1 MTFPGFHHRNRR
13 RGHPAQLQRFLQVF
27 GGQVVHGHK
36 ILVLVYLH
44 WCTQLEPH
52 RFLHRFAVSLAFG
65 IFLCYTILRK
75 QLRGF
80 IALLGFEY
88 RVSAF
93 LINRTLRPS
102 APRIFGFHVG
112 FAGGFYFCRLNVY
125 NIIENLPVVCLDGGQ
140 NIGFIG
146 IRPNHNF
153 NFAAVECFCILVESR
168 FSVNLICSPDD
179 LIQICSHPQLVC
191 VCRTIF
197 PLQTLGIP
205 RPDKFLTAFL
215 TVQNR
220 PSVPLKTVWI
230 PFLDGLL
237 HYGFPFFAG
246 NTIQDIFIYFDVA
259 LPVGILLD
267 RKTNIASFRRALC
280 LEGSGVFFCTAQ
292 VVHGLLGVGKV
303 FVLQNF
309 PLILGQA
316 LGLQGRPV
324 VGVKGQHFLGPA
336 DDAAQHLL
344 HPVHHGA
351 DAPGPA
357 AVLLGLPA
365 LELHPA
371 LEVRLGGED
380 APPGIAHQLLGSFL
394 IGQILLVIVGHLLP
408 DHLVHG
414 LKAAAPGQIQ
424 QGMVL
429 QSLCSL
435 AVQCVVPVVVLV
447 QHRAERILC
456 AVPKEDPGR
465 LSVYISSHPAVCL
478 SRTVLQHVLHHRRGA
493 GCRRVQ
499 LDHLA
504 ASVIRIAQGPL
515 VNGLAPARQALL
527 GQVSTQLTL
536 GPPGLCRILAVGVG
550 DLQRVPA
557 LEVAQHIVHVGRHA
571 AAGARQLQRLVKVLH
586 VLHLAQPVQR
596 RCCRRIAVTVHAL
609 RLFQTD
615 LLRRLFAHLPAP
627 QHLLRPGLLLALRPR
642 CFHAVGLPHRAAVCF
657 TQSTFFRGRRL
668 HDRLLRNIYNAVVL
682 RRLLSSTAFS
692 VQLRAAR
699 HAKGSPFGRAGGALH
714 RLRG

>member
-1 MTFPGFHHRNRR
+1 MGT
-13 RGHPAQLQRFLQVF
+13 
-27 GGQVVHGHK
+27 HG
-36 ILVLVYLH
+36 
-44 WCTQLEPH
+44 
-52 RFLHRFAVSLAFG
+52 
-65 IFLCYTILRK
+65 
-75 QLRGF
+75 GF
-80 IALLGFEY
+80 IIC
-88 RVSAF
+88 R
-93 LINRTLRPS
+93 
-102 APRIFGFHVG
+102 
-112 FAGGFYFCRLNVY
+112 FYIY
-125 NIIENLPVVCLDGGQ
+125 NIIENLPVICFEGGQ

-153 NFAAVECFCILVESR
+153 DFATVECFRILVESR

-220 PSVPLKTVWI
+220 PSVPLKAVRI
-230 PFLDGLL
+230 PLLDCLF
-237 HYGFPFFAG
+237 HHSFPFFTG
-246 NTIQDIFIYFDVA
+246 YTVQDIFINFDVA
-259 LPVGILLD
+259 LSVGILLD

-280 LEGSGVFFCTAQ
+280 LGGSGVFFCTAQ
-292 VVHGLLGVGKV
+292 VVHRFFSVGKV

-309 PLILGQA
+309 ALVLSQA

-324 VGVKGQHFLGPA
+324 VWVKGQHFLGPA

-351 DAPGPA
+351 DGSGPA

-365 LELHPA
+365 LELYPA
-371 LEVRLGGED
+371 LEIGFIGED

-394 IGQILLVIVGHLLP
+394 IGQILLGIVGHLLP

-435 AVQCVVPVVVLV
+435 AIQCVVPVVVLV

-456 AVPKEDPGR
+456 TVSKEDPGR
-465 LSVYISSHPAVCL
+465 LRVHIGPHPAVCL
-478 SRTVLQHVLHHRRGA
+478 SHTVLQHVFQNRRGA
-493 GCRRVQ
+493 GCRRIQ

-515 VNGLAPARQALL
+515 VNGLTPARQALFR
-527 GQVSTQLTL
+527 QSTAQLAL
-536 GPPGLCRILAVGVG
+536 GPPGICRIPAVGVG

-571 AAGARQLQRLVKVLH
+571 AAGARQLQRLVKGLH
-586 VLHLAQPVQR
+586 VLHLAQPVQGG
-596 RCCRRIAVTVHAL
+596 CCRRIAVTVHAF
-609 RLFQTD
+609 RLFPAD

-627 QHLLRPGLLLALRPR
+627 
-642 CFHAVGLPHRAAVCF
+642 
-657 TQSTFFRGRRL
+657 
-668 HDRLLRNIYNAVVL
+668 
-682 RRLLSSTAFS
+682 
-692 VQLRAAR
+692 
-699 HAKGSPFGRAGGALH
+699 
-714 RLRG
+714 

>member
-1 MTFPGFHHRNRR
+1 MGT
-13 RGHPAQLQRFLQVF
+13 
-27 GGQVVHGHK
+27 HG
-36 ILVLVYLH
+36 
-44 WCTQLEPH
+44 
-52 RFLHRFAVSLAFG
+52 
-65 IFLCYTILRK
+65 
-75 QLRGF
+75 GF
-80 IALLGFEY
+80 IIC
-88 RVSAF
+88 R
-93 LINRTLRPS
+93 
-102 APRIFGFHVG
+102 
-112 FAGGFYFCRLNVY
+112 FYIY
-125 NIIENLPVVCLDGGQ
+125 NIIENLPVICFEGSQ
-140 NIGFIG
+140 NISFIG
-146 IRPNHNF
+146 ILPNHNF
-153 NFAAVECFCILVESR
+153 DFSTVECFRILVVCR
-168 FSVNLICSPDD
+168 FSVDFICGFNNF
-179 LIQICSHPQLVC
+179 IQICSHPHFICIRFFVRSLKRH
-191 VCRTIF
+191 CRFRTDKLTSSIF
-197 PLQTLGIP
+197 M
-205 RPDKFLTAFL
+205 
-215 TVQNR
+215 VQNC
-220 PSVPLKTVWI
+220 PAVPLKAIRI
-230 PFLDGLL
+230 PFFDGLL
-237 HYGFPFFAG
+237 HYGFPIFLW
-246 NTIQDIFIYFDVA
+246 NTVQDIFINFDVA
-259 LPVGILLD
+259 LSVGILLD

-292 VVHGLLGVGKV
+292 VVHRFFSVGKV

-309 PLILGQA
+309 ALVLGQA
-316 LGLQGRPV
+316 LGLHGSPV

-351 DAPGPA
+351 DGSGPA

-365 LELHPA
+365 LELYPA
-371 LEVRLGGED
+371 LEIGFIGEN

-394 IGQILLVIVGHLLP
+394 IGQVLLGIVGHLLP

-465 LSVYISSHPAVCL
+465 LRVHIGPHPAVCL
-478 SRTVLQHVLHHRRGA
+478 SRTVLQHVFQNRRGA

-504 ASVIRIAQGPL
+504 SSVVRVAQGSL
-515 VNGLAPARQALL
+515 VDGLTPARQVLFRQSAA
-527 GQVSTQLTL
+527 QLAL
-536 GPPGLCRILAVGVG
+536 GPPGLCRIPAVGVG

-571 AAGARQLQRLVKVLH
+571 AAGARQLQRLVKGLH
-586 VLHLAQPVQR
+586 VLYLAQPVQSG
-596 RCCRRIAVTVHAL
+596 CCRRIAVTVHAF
-609 RLFQTD
+609 RLFPAD
-615 LLRRLFAHLPAP
+615 LLRCLFAHLPAP

-642 CFHAVGLPHRAAVCF
+642 CFHAVGLPHRAAACF

-692 VQLRAAR
+692 VQLRAAQ
-699 HAKGSPFGRAGGALH
+699 HAKGSPFGRAGGALR

>member
-1 MTFPGFHHRNRR
+1 MGT
-13 RGHPAQLQRFLQVF
+13 
-27 GGQVVHGHK
+27 HG
-36 ILVLVYLH
+36 
-44 WCTQLEPH
+44 
-52 RFLHRFAVSLAFG
+52 
-65 IFLCYTILRK
+65 
-75 QLRGF
+75 GF
-80 IALLGFEY
+80 IIC
-88 RVSAF
+88 R
-93 LINRTLRPS
+93 
-102 APRIFGFHVG
+102 
-112 FAGGFYFCRLNVY
+112 FYIY
-125 NIIENLPVVCLDGGQ
+125 NIIENLPVICFEGSQ
-140 NIGFIG
+140 NISFIG
-146 IRPNHNF
+146 ILPNHNF
-153 NFAAVECFCILVESR
+153 DFSTVECFRILVVCR
-168 FSVNLICSPDD
+168 FSVDFICGFNNF
-179 LIQICSHPQLVC
+179 IQICSHPHFICIRFFVRSLKRH
-191 VCRTIF
+191 CRFRTDKLTSSIF
-197 PLQTLGIP
+197 M
-205 RPDKFLTAFL
+205 
-215 TVQNR
+215 VQNC
-220 PSVPLKTVWI
+220 PAVPLKAIRI
-230 PFLDGLL
+230 PFFDGLL
-237 HYGFPFFAG
+237 HYGFPIFLW
-246 NTIQDIFIYFDVA
+246 NTVQDIFINFDVA
-259 LPVGILLD
+259 LSVGILLD

-292 VVHGLLGVGKV
+292 VVHRFFSVGKV
-303 FVLQNF
+303 FVLQNSA
-309 PLILGQA
+309 LVLGQA

-324 VGVKGQHFLGPA
+324 VWVKGQHFLGPA

-351 DAPGPA
+351 DGSGPA

-365 LELHPA
+365 LELYPA
-371 LEVRLGGED
+371 LEIGFIGED

-394 IGQILLVIVGHLLP
+394 IGQVLLCIVGHLLP

-465 LSVYISSHPAVCL
+465 LRVHIGPHPAVCL
-478 SRTVLQHVLHHRRGA
+478 SRTVLQHVFQNRRGA

-504 ASVIRIAQGPL
+504 SSVVRVAQGSL
-515 VNGLAPARQALL
+515 VDGLTPARQALFR
-527 GQVSTQLTL
+527 QSAAQLAL
-536 GPPGLCRILAVGVG
+536 GPPGLCRIPAVGVG

-571 AAGARQLQRLVKVLH
+571 AAGARQLQRLVKGLH
-586 VLHLAQPVQR
+586 VLHLAQPVQCG
-596 RCCRRIAVTVHAL
+596 CCRRIAVTVHAF
-609 RLFQTD
+609 RLFPAD
-615 LLRRLFAHLPAP
+615 LLRCLFAHLPAP

-642 CFHAVGLPHRAAVCF
+642 CFHAVGLPHRAAACF

-682 RRLLSSTAFS
+682 HRLPSSTAFS
-692 VQLRAAR
+692 VQLRAAQ
-699 HAKGSPFGRAGGALH
+699 HAKGSPFGSAGGALR